1 MYNKMNFGQDYLFKI
16 LLIGDSGVGK
26 TAILSKFID
35 EKFVENHVSTIG
47 VDFKI
52 KTINLDG
59 KNIKLQIWDT
69 AGQERFR
76 TITSTYYRGACGIFV
91 IFDLTNM
98 ESYINITKWI
108 NEVDKYCND
117 IKIYIVGTKADLYDK
132 RVITTNMIDL
142 LKQQYNYIE
151 VSSLTGEN
159 ISQAFYELACDIKK
173 SNMSKTTTYK
183 LDDINLNE
191 IEPVHKSKCC

>member
-1 MYNKMNFGQDYLFKI
+1 MAKNDIDKFK
-16 LLIGDSGVGK
+16 LVLIGNSGVGK
-26 TAILSKFID
+26 SAIIQRMIYNMFLL
-35 EKFVENHVSTIG
+35 NNPSTIG
-47 VDFKI
+47 AAYQTFKFDDKI
-52 KTINLDG
+52 KID
-59 KNIKLQIWDT
+59 IWDT